1 MKNLLLPLSTMLL
14 VSCGGGSSSLEPAPI
29 DDTIPPTIVIK
40 GPTTVYHEV
49 GTVYYDEGADYSD
62 NSGEAPASSQQ
73 STVNTDIMS
82 TYTVTYTA
90 TDSAGN
96 EASAIRS
103 VVVTGRSFV
112 EFFNYTR
119 DQLGA
124 NQSDFKDSYLKAIE
138 AFIYA
143 EEALEV
149 QDYSNARTI
158 VENVFQEQPLYDS
171 IWRNG
176 VADFGLHNGDPIAYY
191 GLRMIDKIT
200 QELPL
205 DDTGI
210 LQLTAVI
217 VECSQ
222 VTRPINTSYDLET
235 LNLSVD
241 ERLLA
246 NDYKALREAT
256 FLFREWIK
264 AITNGL
270 TVKLEVHR
278 QEECTTTSFN
288 RNKEAGYLS
297 SYPNTSEI
305 ISRVPDEI
313 AEVTNIWLVIS
324 PSGVQGDGTGYPYWI
339 TGGMGLSPKG
349 TPLIIGDDL
358 WFVRKPVHLGN
369 GEWTPVERRV
379 YFPQWFQHEFM
390 HHIYRT
396 WPEYQL
402 EVNGHDW
409 FDRTFWPADFE
420 GRWEPDFYWESIEKR
435 LTDADPSLSK
445 GINISDWVGGD
456 INEIG
461 FDALLGS
468 YERRPVTNTY
478 HEVEIVMI
486 GDSYYWTNAAGLQW
500 LLYEEDGKLRI
511 NSSYGN
517 LEIIIK
523 LSDSGAIEALYFN
536 GEPYIKTQNTRSQNF
551 LAQVLQGNLQKNTTK
566 QQRMKIFHCSDSGKH
581 GSIQTQVTQQTKNL

>member
-1 MKNLLLPLSTMLL
+1 MKNFLLLLMAMLL
-14 VSCGGGSSSLEPAPI
+14 VACGGSSSSPEPGP
-29 DDTIPPTIVIK
+29 DTTPPTIEIK

-49 GTVYYDEGADYSD
+49 GTAYSDAGADYSD
-62 NSGEAPASSQQ
+62 NSGEAPTTSQQ
-73 STVNTDIMS
+73 SNINVDVMD

-90 TDSAGN
+90 TDAAGN
-96 EASAIRS
+96 EASATRT
-103 VVVTGRSFV
+103 VVVTGKSFV
-112 EFFNYTR
+112 EFFNFTR
-119 DQLGA
+119 DELGA
-124 NQSDFKDSYLKAIE
+124 NRSDFRDSYLKAIE

-143 EEALEV
+143 EEALKE
-149 QDYSNARTI
+149 QDYSSAKTI
-158 VENVFQEQPLYDS
+158 VENVFQEQPLYDN

-176 VADFGLHNGDPIAYY
+176 AADFGLHNGDPVAYY

-205 DDTGI
+205 DDTGT

-222 VTRPINTSYDLET
+222 VTRPINTDYELET
-235 LNLSVD
+235 VNLDVD

-256 FLFREWIK
+256 YLFRQWIK
-264 AITNGL
+264 AITQGL
-270 TVKLEVHR
+270 AVELVIHR
-278 QEECTTTSFN
+278 QEECTTTSFD
-288 RNKEAGYLS
+288 RNEAAGFIT

-305 ISRVPDEI
+305 ISRVPNEI
-313 AEVTNIWLVIS
+313 AKATNIWLVIS

-358 WFVRKPVHLGN
+358 WFVRKPVHLGS

-379 YFPQWFQHEFM
+379 YHPQWFQHEFM

-396 WPEYQL
+396 WPEFQL
-402 EVNGHDW
+402 EIEGHDW
-409 FDRTFWPADFE
+409 FNRAFWPDDFE

-435 LTDADPSLSK
+435 LMNANPSLSD
-445 GINISDWVGGD
+445 GLNISDWVGGD
-456 INEIG
+456 INELG

-468 YERRPVTNTY
+468 YERRPVTNGY
-478 HEVEIVMI
+478 HEVEIVKN
-486 GDSYYWTNAAGLQW
+486 GDSYFWTNAAGVEW
-500 LLYEEDGKLRI
+500 LLYEEDGKLRV

-523 LSDSGAIEALYFN
+523 LSDSDAIEALHFN
-536 GEPYIKTQNTRSQNF
+536 GEPYVSTQNKSAQNILAKALKNNSQNH
-551 LAQVLQGNLQKNTTK
+551 TTK
-566 QQRMKIFHCSDSGKH
+566 QHSEKIFHCSH
-581 GSIQTQVTQQTKNL
+581 